1 MKMIKRLL
9 LLAAIMMV
17 ATVSYAYDVEVDGI
31 YYNIVPKAKKAEV
44 TSGDKHYVNSVT
56 IPSTITVD
64 GVVYDVTSI
73 GENAFDGCQR
83 LTSITIPNS
92 VTSIGERAFSRCF
105 DLTSITIPNS
115 VTSIGDYAFWNCSGY
130 SSGLTSITIPNSV
143 TSIGRSA
150 FGADDDLKDVHIS
163 DLKAWCEIDFYDGEA
178 NPLCYAQELYINDNL
193 IDNLEIPSSVTSISR
208 YAFCGYEGLTSV
220 NIPNSVTSIGNS
232 AFGGC
237 KNLKSVEIPNSV
249 TVINVNTF
257 SGCSSLSSINLP
269 NSINIIQDGAFFG
282 CTSLTSMTFPNSI
295 SIIRSSAF
303 SACNGLKSIII
314 PNSVKEIEPHSF
326 ANCKNLE
333 KVYCYAK
340 DVPMT
345 GYSAFENSEIE
356 YSTLYVPEASLDA
369 YKTTE
374 PWSSFGTIKSI
385 ESEGGVVEDGIW
397 DVMTQPL
404 LIQSVGNT
412 LNLSNIGGE
421 ATIIEAYN
429 TSGLLLDRTVS
440 HDGKAQLCVSDEIV
454 IVKVGNKS
462 IKVKTK

>member
-1 MKMIKRLL
+1 MIKRLL

-73 GENAFDGCQR
+73 GEGAFNSG
-83 LTSITIPNS
+83 LFSI
-92 VTSIGERAFSRCF
+92 
-105 DLTSITIPNS
+105 
-115 VTSIGDYAFWNCSGY
+115 
-130 SSGLTSITIPNSV
+130 SGLTSITIPNSV
-143 TSIGRSA
+143 TSIGGYAFRRCGNLTSITIPNSVTSIGEWAFADCSGLRSITIPNSVTSIGDFA
-150 FGADDDLKDVHIS
+150 FQYDEKLKDVHIS
-163 DLKAWCEIDFYDGEA
+163 DLKAWCEIQFSRGES
-178 NPLCYAQELYINDNL
+178 NPLNYAQELYINDNL
-193 IDNLEIPSSVTSISR
+193 IDNLEIPSSVTSISQ

-220 NIPNSVTSIGNS
+220 NIPNSVTSIGKS
-232 AFGGC
+232 AFCGC

-249 TVINVNTF
+249 TRIGDYAF
-257 SGCSSLSSINLP
+257 KGCSRLSSITLP
-269 NSINIIQDGAFFG
+269 NSINVINYEAFYG
-282 CTSLTSMTFPNSI
+282 CTSLTSMTFPNSTSTI
-295 SIIRSSAF
+295 YINAF
-303 SACNGLKSIII
+303 CGCNGLKYIII
-314 PNSVKEIEPHSF
+314 PNSVKKIESNSF

-340 DVPMT
+340 DVPTTMHD
-345 GYSAFENSEIE
+345 AFENSEIE

-397 DVMTQPL
+397 DMMAQPL